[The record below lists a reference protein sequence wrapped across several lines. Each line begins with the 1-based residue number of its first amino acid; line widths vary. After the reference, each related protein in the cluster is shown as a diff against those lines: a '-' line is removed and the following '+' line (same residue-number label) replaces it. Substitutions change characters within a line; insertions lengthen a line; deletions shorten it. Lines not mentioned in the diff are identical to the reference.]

1 MKSVLEIAEC
11 ARTAALSLA
20 EAPSER
26 KNSALKKIAAAL
38 RAESSAII
46 AANAKDMAKAEKS
59 GLSKAMLE
67 RLSLN
72 AAKIEAMAK
81 GVEQVAELPDP
92 VGEILGEWTR
102 PNGLNIQKVRVPIG
116 VIGIIYESRPNVTI
130 DCAALC
136 LKSGNAAI
144 LRGGSESF
152 LSNKA
157 LAEVI
162 SKSLG
167 ESGLNPDCVQMIP
180 TSDRSALG
188 ELLKLDKYVN
198 CIIPRGGEG
207 LIRYVVANSTI
218 PVIKH
223 YKGVCTV
230 YVDKDADF
238 RKADILAIDSK
249 CQRPGVCNAAENL
262 IVHRDIA
269 ESYLPEIGKLLSER
283 GVELCAAENA
293 KKIFDAA
300 GIPCAAAAD
309 EDFYAEYL
317 DLKISVD
324 IADSAE
330 AAAAFIN
337 KYGSGHSDLIV
348 TENSETAESFMR
360 AVDSST
366 VYWNASTRF
375 TDGFEFG
382 MGAEIGIS
390 TDKLHARGPMGLAEL
405 CSYKYKVRGDG
416 QTRGKPAFD

>member
-46 AANAKDMAKAEKS
+46 AANAKDMAKAEES

>member
-46 AANAKDMAKAEKS
+46 AANAKDMAKAEES

-293 KKIFDAA
+293 KKILDAA